1 MVRKSYVQIGLELID
16 KEDYAAIQRARG
28 YRSSSLN
35 STTMSIMPDLPDF
48 VSPIDG
54 KTYSGRTGLREHCA
68 THNVVPMAD
77 LAGLPPKPA
86 YQLPTPSR
94 REVEARKENLARIID
109 NYRS

>member
-1 MVRKSYVQIGLELID
+1 MARKSYVQIGLELVD

-28 YRSSSLN
+28 HRSS
-35 STTMSIMPDLPDF
+35 TTSYTVMPDLPDF